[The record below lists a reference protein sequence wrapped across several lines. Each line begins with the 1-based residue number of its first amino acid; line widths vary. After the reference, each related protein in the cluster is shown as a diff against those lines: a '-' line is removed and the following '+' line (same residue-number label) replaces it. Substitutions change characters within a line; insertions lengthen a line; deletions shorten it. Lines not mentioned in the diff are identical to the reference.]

1 MNQEIIDKY
10 RKMQEE
16 FSLPQLDEL
25 TEKFKI
31 DVEEDEKIFDQ
42 IRNDM
47 SEKLFMFSERII
59 EPVIGGLD
67 SFSCMFEQNMI
78 TEAERRDLFELY
90 KKIQML
96 KWENNILL
104 ISPDDKK
111 IAEWIKKTWDFW
123 NSDMQ
128 EKMLKFSVKMSSA
141 WGDLKFKKDRSI
153 YLG

>member
-1 MNQEIIDKY
+1 MNQENLDKY

-25 TEKFKI
+25 KEKFKI
-31 DVEEDEKIFDQ
+31 DVEEDDKIFDQ

-67 SFSCMFEQNMI
+67 SFSCMFEQNMV

-141 WGDLKFKKDRSI
+141 WNDLKFKKDRSV

>member
-1 MNQEIIDKY
+1 MNRENLDKY

-16 FSLPQLDEL
+16 FSLPQFDEL
-25 TEKFKI
+25 REKFKI
-31 DVEEDEKIFDQ
+31 DVEEDDKIFDQ

-67 SFSCMFEQNMI
+67 SFSCMFEQNMV
-78 TEAERRDLFELY
+78 TEAERQELFSVY

-128 EKMLKFSVKMSSA
+128 EKMLKFSVKMSSG
-141 WGDLKFKKDRSI
+141 WSNLKFKKDKSI

>member
-1 MNQEIIDKY
+1 MNQENLDKY

-16 FSLPQLDEL
+16 FSLPQFDEL
-25 TEKFKI
+25 REKFKI
-31 DVEEDEKIFDQ
+31 DVEEDDKIFDQ

-67 SFSCMFEQNMI
+67 SFSCMFEQNMV
-78 TEAERRDLFELY
+78 TEAERQELFSVY

-128 EKMLKFSVKMSSA
+128 EKMLKFSVKMSSG
-141 WGDLKFKKDRSI
+141 WSNLKFKKDKSI